1 MWKRRDTDRNQLLN
15 YKKNIHKKVY
25 KNTQQN
31 KAKLDAD
38 SDKKSAIFM
47 PKNN

>member
-1 MWKRRDTDRNQLLN
+1 M
-15 YKKNIHKKVY
+15 Y

-38 SDKKSAIFM
+38 LDKKSAIFM
-47 PKNN
+47 PKNNQNNERKRRAILCAKSMVKR

>member
-1 MWKRRDTDRNQLLN
+1 M
-15 YKKNIHKKVY
+15 Y

-38 SDKKSAIFM
+38 SNEKSAIFM
-47 PKNN
+47 PKNNQNNEKKEIELCAKLTVKR